1 MNSISPPTPA
11 IPSDK
16 LDYAIERGGKSYA
29 GAHHI
34 IDMWG
39 ARRIDDAAY
48 IEAVLNESA
57 AAARATLLHVHTH
70 EFTVNG
76 GVSGVAVLAESH
88 ISVHTWPERGF
99 AAFDIFTCGNT
110 DPKAAIEHMT
120 GAFAPTRI
128 EVREILRGG
137 ER

>member
-1 MNSISPPTPA
+1 MNSISPPSA
-11 IPSDK
+11 AKPSDK
-16 LDYAIERGGKSYA
+16 LDAAIVRNGKSYA

-34 IDMWG
+34 IDMWEP
-39 ARRIDDAAY
+39 RRIDDAAF
-48 IEAVLNESA
+48 IEAVLKESA

-70 EFTVNG
+70 TFTVNG

-99 AAFDIFTCGNT
+99 AAFDIFTCGDT
-110 DPKAAIEHMT
+110 DPKAAIENMT
-120 GAFAPTRI
+120 AAFAPARF